1 MLDDEIYTL
10 AYFHKDNVTNCK
22 KIKKDCDNCKRLQKK
37 KKKKKKKINVSSRMT
52 LSSNINE
59 GIREVLFFKRK
70 DSTRTKSTKCIQATF
85 T

>member
-1 MLDDEIYTL
+1 MMPCHSCSLETMGL
-10 AYFHKDNVTNCK
+10 SN
-22 KIKKDCDNCKRLQKK
+22 
-37 KKKKKKKINVSSRMT
+37 S
-52 LSSNINE
+52 SSNINE

>member
-22 KIKKDCDNCKRLQKK
+22 KIKKDCDNCKRLQ
-37 KKKKKKKINVSSRMT
+37 KKKKINVSSRMT